1 MKAIFETRGSTHH
14 QVDIHFVNSAV
25 HGVVEE
31 NFDGYY
37 LDHGDLF
44 LEEVLPYQESVYQS
58 LQVSG
63 GNDRAKA
70 STSTAHV
77 VNREQRGVETKAPE
91 CEQKGVETK
100 APEKEGESS
109 QGRRIISQVELDE
122 ALAMELQ
129 ELENQLDSASIDE
142 TSETE
147 IVNREV
153 NTTNTSVQAVRQ
165 DSIDPDNMTYEQLQ
179 SLGES
184 VGTES
189 KGLSDELIAYLET
202 SKYKVGF
209 FSKKEKHDECVICC
223 MEYKNRDMLTTLPCR
238 HLYHSKCI
246 TQWLKLKKACPVC
259 NEEVFG

>member
-14 QVDIHFVNSAV
+14 QVDIHYVNSAV
-25 HGVVEE
+25 HGVVVEE
-31 NFDGYY
+31 NIDGYY
-37 LDHGDLF
+37 LGHGDLF

-58 LQVSG
+58 LQASG

-77 VNREQRGVETKAPE
+77 VNREQRGVETK
-91 CEQKGVETK
+91 V
-100 APEKEGESS
+100 PEKEGESS

-147 IVNREV
+147 TVHREV

>member
-31 NFDGYY
+31 NFDEYY

-77 VNREQRGVETKAPE
+77 VNREQRGVETK
-91 CEQKGVETK
+91 V
-100 APEKEGESS
+100 PEKEGESS
-109 QGRRIISQVELDE
+109 QGRKIVSQLELDE

-142 TSETE
+142 TLETE
-147 IVNREV
+147 TVNREV
-153 NTTNTSVQAVRQ
+153 STTNTSVQAVRQ

-246 TQWLKLKKACPVC
+246 TQWLKLKKACPIC